1 MDGKRRRITFLY
13 LQFVNV
19 LTCKM
24 IQVGRCER
32 SSSSCHITDT
42 DDLGNFGPPSFRV
55 DLQDAQTPPYML
67 PSGTWLPRS
76 QPCELSRACA
86 RVTDRHTHTH
96 THPPSSGKPCG
107 TCAGVCQSETAKQNT
122 SCLSA
127 LCNVKAKQPKDIT
140 FLAVGGQPEPQSLT
154 NNYIIYGRSGAVR
167 GCWNVNLVLPSSTQD
182 HPMIPCDEVFC

>member
-96 THPPSSGKPCG
+96 TPTRPLLESLAGPVLAYVNQKRRNRTHHAYRHYVMSKPSS
-107 TCAGVCQSETAKQNT
+107 
-122 SCLSA
+122 
-127 LCNVKAKQPKDIT
+127 PKISH
-140 FLAVGGQPEPQSLT
+140 FWQLAA
-154 NNYIIYGRSGAVR
+154 N
-167 GCWNVNLVLPSSTQD
+167 PS
-182 HPMIPCDEVFC
+182 PKV